1 MVVLKSLGFFV
12 RASLARLHEVRVN
25 PFAHT
30 FREASDVARRLDGGE
45 RLSVLAEEVAM
56 VVCCGHTNQPRSV
69 QPKWVWHQ
77 HHELFR
83 RGRRRIRYV
92 ILIHAIS

>member
-1 MVVLKSLGFFV
+1 MSLV
-12 RASLARLHEVRVN
+12 
-25 PFAHT
+25 
-30 FREASDVARRLDGGE
+30 DLDGGE
-45 RLSVLAEEVAM
+45 RLSVLAEEIASISNDC
-56 VVCCGHTNQPRSV
+56 CCGHTNQVIPD